1 MSEEMIES
9 AVRDFVEAYV
19 KRDVEKMLSLLTEDA
34 VWVLPEG
41 TFKGKEEVK
50 RFLTWDAQI
59 TPDVKLRDAGIGI
72 MVKGNKAVWEW
83 VFEGSTPDGRRCR
96 EIPGITVFE
105 FSGEKIQQ
113 QHRMYYDRLSMAIQM
128 AKGWFEK
135 KVVGFIVNRWEKG
148 LH

>member
-1 MSEEMIES
+1 MSEEKIVS
-9 AVRDFVEAYV
+9 VIRDFIEAYV
-19 KRDVEKMLSLLTEDA
+19 KRDVEKMLSLLTED
-34 VWVLPEG
+34 VFWVQPEG
-41 TFKGKEEVK
+41 TFKGKEEAK

-59 TPDVKLRDAGIGI
+59 TPDVKLRDAGVGI

-96 EIPGITVFE
+96 EVPGITVFE

-113 QHRMYYDRLSMAIQM
+113 HRLYFDRLSTLKQM
-128 AKGWFEK
+128 TKGWFEK
-135 KVVGFIVNRWEKG
+135 TVVGFIVNRWEKG